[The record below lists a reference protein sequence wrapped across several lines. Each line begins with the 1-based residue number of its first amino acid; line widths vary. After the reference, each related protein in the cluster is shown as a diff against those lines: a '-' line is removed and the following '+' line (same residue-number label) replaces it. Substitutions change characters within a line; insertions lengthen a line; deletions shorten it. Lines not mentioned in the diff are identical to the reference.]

1 MSKYAI
7 IQNLANSTMIV
18 GIKDIDDSLYSQ
30 WISTGNP
37 KKDVYRLVIESEP
50 PKISKNEIAVKS
62 FVVNPTTVN
71 VVWTVRPKTADEL
84 RIIFTA
90 YEFLLRFTP
99 QERAAFRAAA
109 NTDPLVADFQQLAQ
123 AAQEIVSDDPLTI
136 MGLNYLVSVGLL
148 TEQRK
153 NEILNI
159 V

>member
-1 MSKYAI
+1 
-7 IQNLANSTMIV
+7 MIV
-18 GIKDIDDSLYSQ
+18 GIKDIEDSLYSQ
-30 WISTGNP
+30 WVSTGNP

-50 PKISKNEIAVKS
+50 PEVSKNEVTVKS

-71 VVWTVRPKTADEL
+71 VVWAVRQKTPDEL
-84 RIIFTA
+84 RMIFTA

-153 NEILNI
+153 NEILDI

>member
-7 IQNLANSTMIV
+7 IQNSANSTMIV

-30 WISTGNP
+30 WVSTGNP

-50 PKISKNEIAVKS
+50 PEVSKNEVTVKS

-71 VVWTVRPKTADEL
+71 VVWAVRQKTPDEL
-84 RIIFTA
+84 RMIFTA

-153 NEILNI
+153 NEILDI

>member
-7 IQNLANSTMIV
+7 IQNSANSTMIV
-18 GIKDIDDSLYSQ
+18 GIKDIEDSLYSQ
-30 WISTGNP
+30 WVSTGNP
-37 KKDVYRLVIESEP
+37 KKDCYRIIVDSKP
-50 PKISKNEIAVKS
+50 PSTTDDQVAVRS
-62 FVVNPTTVN
+62 YAINPTTVE
-71 VVWTVRPKTADEL
+71 VVWTVRQKTPDEL
-84 RIIFTA
+84 RKVFTA

-99 QERAAFRAAA
+99 QERAVFRAAA

-148 TEQRK
+148 TEHRK
-153 NEILNI
+153 NEILDI

>member
-1 MSKYAI
+1 
-7 IQNLANSTMIV
+7 MIV